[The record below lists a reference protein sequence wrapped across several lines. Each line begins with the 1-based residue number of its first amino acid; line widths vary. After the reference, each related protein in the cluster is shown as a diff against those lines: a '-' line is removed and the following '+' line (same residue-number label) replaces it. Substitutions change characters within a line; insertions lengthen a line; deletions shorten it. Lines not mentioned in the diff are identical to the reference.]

1 MRALYVHS
9 FTLCVALGEKEDR
22 WSGAKRNNIAR
33 LYMGGSSEEKMSQKD
48 GGQKAKEEELIRG
61 APKLL

>member
-1 MRALYVHS
+1 
-9 FTLCVALGEKEDR
+9 
-22 WSGAKRNNIAR
+22 
-33 LYMGGSSEEKMSQKD
+33 MGGSSEEKMSQKD